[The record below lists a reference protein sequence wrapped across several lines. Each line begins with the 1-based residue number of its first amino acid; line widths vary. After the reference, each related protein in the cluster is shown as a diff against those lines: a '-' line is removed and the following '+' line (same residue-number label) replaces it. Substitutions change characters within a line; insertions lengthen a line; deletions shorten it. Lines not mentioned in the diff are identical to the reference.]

1 MKKTFSKRA
10 AMSITMLFIFL
21 LAISTSQV
29 FAQTPGEGPPPE
41 AGQDDQTQDWRGALN
56 LTPDQVG
63 RIRSILQEKKFERQ
77 STGQRLRQA
86 QRALDE
92 AIYSDN
98 ATEAVIEQR
107 AREVAEAQ
115 AAQIRLRAM
124 TELNIRRVLTPEQL
138 GTFRRIRQESMR
150 ANREQR
156 LENGNPQRPLKNDR
170 LENSVAPQG
179 QRNPERNAADGQ
191 GGRNANPALTPRE
204 RRALFGRKI
213 HP

>member
-1 MKKTFSKRA
+1 MTA
-10 AMSITMLFIFL
+10 LFL
-21 LAISTSQV
+21 LLFAISTSLG

-41 AGQDDQTQDWRGALN
+41 AGQDDQAPDWKGALG

-63 RIRSILQEKKFERQ
+63 RIRSILEEKKLERQ
-77 STGQRLRQA
+77 AAGRRLNQA

-107 AREVAEAQ
+107 AREVADAQ
-115 AAQIRLRAM
+115 AAQVRLRAM

-138 GTFRRIRQESMR
+138 NTFRRIRQERIR
-150 ANREQR
+150 AQVERR
-156 LENGNPQRPLKNDR
+156 LENGNQQRPLKNDR
-170 LENSVAPQG
+170 LENGVAPQA
-179 QRNPERNAADGQ
+179 QRGAGRNAADVQ

-204 RRALFGRKI
+204 RRALFGRRI
-213 HP
+213 RP